1 MKIAIYGRGG
11 FGREVAPLARN
22 MGAEPLFI
30 SDDPAEHGPDCCALD
45 EVPTEY
51 QVVIAIADSRIRSAL
66 AERCTARGLAFGT
79 VQSRSHERLGRSEVG
94 EGAILCGFTA
104 ISDNVR
110 VGRHFHANFYSYVGH
125 DTVVGD
131 FVTLAPRV
139 GIGGNHIVGDHVY
152 IGTGAVLRHGTPEKP
167 LIIGEGAV
175 IGMGA
180 VVTRDVPPGV
190 TVVGNP
196 ARILQSGGSPRSPLN
211 DS

>member
-1 MKIAIYGRGG
+1 MKIAIYGCGG

-22 MGAEPLFI
+22 MGGEAMFV
-30 SDDPAEHGPDCCALD
+30 SDDPAEHDPNCCALED
-45 EVPTEY
+45 LPPDY
-51 QVVIAIADSRIRSAL
+51 RIVIAVAESRIRQVL
-66 AERCTARGLAFGT
+66 AERCAAAGRAFT
-79 VQSRSHERLGRSEVG
+79 SVQSGSCERLGQSDIG
-94 EGAILCGFTA
+94 EGAILCGFTT

-110 VGRHFHANFYSYVGH
+110 VGRHFHANLYSYIGH

-167 LIIGEGAV
+167 LIIGDGAV

-180 VVTRDVPPGV
+180 VVTKDVPPGV
-190 TVVGNP
+190 TLVGNP
-196 ARILQSGGSPRSPLN
+196 ARILERPAAVRAA
-211 DS
+211 